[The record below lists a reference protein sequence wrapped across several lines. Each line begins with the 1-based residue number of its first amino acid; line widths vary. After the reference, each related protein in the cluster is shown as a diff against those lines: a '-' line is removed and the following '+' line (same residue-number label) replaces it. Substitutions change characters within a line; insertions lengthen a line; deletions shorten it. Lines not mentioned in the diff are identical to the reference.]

1 VSAPGAAARPD
12 VLPLVPA
19 PRRAVAT
26 PGDPLHLGAATRVV
40 AAGGAAAVGP
50 LVAGRLGARLG
61 REVPVRADDDGRP
74 GAVVLRLVPGPAA
87 DGGTDAGDPP
97 GAYRVTVDGARAV
110 VEAAD
115 ADGLRHGAAT
125 LDQLVVRTP
134 DGGAGLRRA
143 EVADAPRFGWRGL
156 HLDVARHF
164 HDAATVRAVLD
175 VAWSLRLNRLHLHL
189 TDDQGWR
196 IEVPSRPRL
205 TEVSGATA
213 VDGDPGGF
221 FTVADL
227 AAIQAYGAERGI
239 TVVPE
244 IDLPGHVNA
253 ALHAYPELTPDGAGV
268 PPYTGIEVGFSRLH
282 ADVPATAA
290 FVRDVLADVAAM
302 TEGPYLHVGGDEALT
317 LGADEYA
324 RLVAMVAEEVCR
336 AGKTLV
342 GWQEV
347 ARARLAPGSLVQV
360 WDDREDLSAVAD
372 AARRG
377 ARVIL
382 SPARRTYLDQK
393 PHAGFPVG
401 LDWAGTVELRDAYE
415 WEPADVVP
423 GLPPAAV
430 AGVEA
435 ALWTETIRT
444 RDEVLTMLLPR
455 LAAVAEVAW
464 SEPGRRSWPDFAAR
478 VAALAPTW
486 DEAGL
491 PWYRSPQVDW

>member
-1 VSAPGAAARPD
+1 MAGVPI
-12 VLPLVPA
+12 LPA
-19 PRRAVAT
+19 PVRGERRAGRPFLVDAT
-26 PGDPLHLGAATRVV
+26 TRVV
-40 AAGGAAAVGP
+40 VAEEPEAVCAAVLLAHRIGRAAGGP
-50 LVAGRLGARLG
+50 
-61 REVPVRADDDGRP
+61 VPVGHRDDGEP
-74 GAVVLRLVPGPAA
+74 GAVVLRLAES
-87 DGGTDAGDPP
+87 GDLPLPP
-97 GAYRVTVDGARAV
+97 GLAPDLAAEAYRVEVDHARV
-110 VEAAD
+110 VVTAAEPV
-115 ADGLRHGAAT
+115 GLLRGLAA
-125 LDQLVVRTP
+125 LDQVAVP
-134 DGGAGLRRA
+134 VQGGLAVPSCAVL
-143 EVADAPRFGWRGL
+143 DHPRFAWRGL
-156 HLDVARHF
+156 CLDVARHWF
-164 HDAATVRAVLD
+164 APETLRDVVLLL
-175 VAWSLRLNRLHLHL
+175 ASLRMNTLHLHL

-196 IEVPSRPRL
+196 IETPSRPRL
-205 TEVSGATA
+205 TEVAAATS
-213 VDGDPGGF
+213 VGGDPGGF
-221 FTVADL
+221 L
-227 AAIQAYGAERGI
+227 SRPEYAALVVFAAAHGV

-244 IDLPGHVNA
+244 IDVPGHVNA